1 MSLAGPDAH
10 GVLALR
16 RRALRFP
23 PLFRG
28 IRLLLLLYDLS
39 ILRTLSKLGDI

>member
-28 IRLLLLLYDLS
+28 ILLLLLHDLS